1 MSLFSAFGAL
11 AAVVLT
17 GLNSAGGPLLVAMT
31 PAEQLRVGG
40 RLLAAVAPDVEQ
52 FTVGGPLFSPVPTR
66 ERLTAG
72 GPRSSA
78 VAPSIER
85 LTVGGPGA
93 LVDADRLAIVRFD
106 ATAGQRLTVL
116 AERRTLTAADNTD
129 VIIRRIDEKVAEG
142 TLLTTWSAAS
152 VDFTA
157 PATAGYII
165 EVKPRVAEHGTVL
178 VSLRGSTSGTL
189 VPGGPPRKVTI
200 GKPGDRA
207 FLTFPSPAGR
217 QLTLVARRG
226 TLPRQEYTDLK
237 VTTPAGETEV
247 LGALGEDSDF
257 RTLNFDTTAGGVHT
271 IEVNPDTTHT
281 GTLTVQLVGTVTARL
296 TPGAPPSR
304 VTLARAGE
312 RAYVTFR
319 AKEAE
324 QLRLTVRRGSLT
336 TTGQTWVQLR
346 TPLGLDAGSGTLTA
360 EKPTASLAFSSS
372 AGLYTIEIDP
382 EDMDT
387 GTLLLDLR
395 RIP

>member
-1 MSLFSAFGAL
+1 MPLFSALGVLATVVVAGLTNIGGPLLTTMTPPVHLPVGAPLLTAMTSPDRL
-11 AAVVLT
+11 A
-17 GLNSAGGPLLVAMT
+17 AGGPLFRAAV
-31 PAEQLRVGG
+31 PGG
-40 RLLAAVAPDVEQ
+40 RLAA
-52 FTVGGPLFSPVPTR
+52 GGPLFR
-66 ERLTAG
+66 AG
-72 GPRSSA
+72 
-78 VAPSIER
+78 APGVDR

-142 TLLTTWSAAS
+142 TLLTTWSSAS

-178 VSLRGSTSGTL
+178 LSLRGSTSGTL

-200 GKPGDRA
+200 GKPGERA
-207 FLTFPSPAGR
+207 FLTFPSPAAR
-217 QLTLVARRG
+217 HLTLVARRG

-271 IEVNPDTTHT
+271 IEVNPDTTLT
-281 GTLTVQLVGTVTARL
+281 GTLTVQLVGAVTARL

-304 VTLARAGE
+304 ITLSRAGE

-319 AKEAE
+319 AKEAD

-336 TTGQTWVQLR
+336 ATGQTSVQLL

-360 EKPTASLAFSSS
+360 ERPTASLAFSTT
-372 AGLYTIEIDP
+372 AGIYTIEIDP
-382 EDMDT
+382 EGLDT
-387 GTLLLDLR
+387 GTLQLDLR

>member
-1 MSLFSAFGAL
+1 MSLFSAFGVL
-11 AAVVLT
+11 ATVVLT
-17 GLNSAGGPLLVAMT
+17 GLNSAGGPLLVAMSSG
-31 PAEQLRVGG
+31 EQLRVGG
-40 RLLAAVAPDVEQ
+40 RLLAAVAP
-52 FTVGGPLFSPVPTR
+52 G
-66 ERLTAG
+66 
-72 GPRSSA
+72 
-78 VAPSIER
+78 IER

-200 GKPGDRA
+200 GKPGERA
-207 FLTFPSPAGR
+207 FLTFPSPARR

-237 VTTPAGETEV
+237 VTTAAGETEV

-271 IEVNPDTTHT
+271 IEVNPDTTRT
-281 GTLTVQLVGTVTARL
+281 GTLTVQLVGTVSARL

-360 EKPTASLAFSSS
+360 EKPTASLAFSTS

-382 EDMDT
+382 EGMDT

-395 RIP
+395 RII